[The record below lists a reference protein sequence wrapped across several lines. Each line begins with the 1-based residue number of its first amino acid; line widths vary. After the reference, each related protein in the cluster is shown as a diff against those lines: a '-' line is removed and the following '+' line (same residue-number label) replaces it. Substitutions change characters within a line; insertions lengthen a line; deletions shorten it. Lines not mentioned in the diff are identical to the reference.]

1 MTLFEHLQEAR
12 DRFIKSSAVVIGI
25 SLFSFVFSFKTLI
38 FEGVTLARPSFS
50 MTQNLASQFIERIKD
65 DMLPDYVTLVVLSPS
80 QAIVS
85 QIYMA
90 IFIGLVVGMP
100 FLVYQALRF
109 ISPGLYPEEQKLFI
123 KLIAPATLL
132 FLFGAGFSY
141 YFVAPFSL
149 EFLYRYAAPLN
160 ADTFITISGMISF
173 VLRFIF
179 GFGIAFQLPIF
190 MWALTKIGVV
200 PASYWKNN
208 IRYAFVIMIVFGAVV
223 TPDGSGVTMWLV
235 AGPMMFLYVLGYWFV
250 NRNFPQPDSSD
261 LEVIYTPDSSNK
273 TQN

>member
-38 FEGVTLARPSFS
+38 FEGVTLVRPSFS
-50 MTQNLASQFIERIKD
+50 ISQNLASQFIERIKD

-90 IFIGLVVGMP
+90 IFIGLVIGMP
-100 FLVYQALRF
+100 FLVYQTLRF
-109 ISPGLYPEEQKLFI
+109 ISPGLYPEEQKLFV
-123 KLIAPATLL
+123 KLIAPATFL

-149 EFLYRYAAPLN
+149 EFLYRYAAPLD

-208 IRYAFVIMIVFGAVV
+208 LRYAFVIMIVFGAVV

-250 NRNFPQPDSSD
+250 NRKFPQPDSSD
-261 LEVIYTPDSSNK
+261 LEVIYTPDASNK
-273 TQN
+273 T